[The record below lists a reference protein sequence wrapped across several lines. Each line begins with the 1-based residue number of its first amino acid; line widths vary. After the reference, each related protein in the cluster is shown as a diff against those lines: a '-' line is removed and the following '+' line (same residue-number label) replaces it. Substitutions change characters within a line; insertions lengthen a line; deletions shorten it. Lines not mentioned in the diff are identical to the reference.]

1 MFFGGDPFEHFG
13 GGGGPRGGPRGE
25 VDNEEFYKI
34 LGVAKDA
41 SDTDIKK
48 VRGSRSDY
56 AIFSPVSAAPI
67 SFSCVGIGYTACSR
81 HCYPER
87 MQFYHFRLRP
97 FSGQAR

>member
-48 VRGSRSDY
+48 VRGSRSALRY
-56 AIFSPVSAAPI
+56 FSARFCGAHVV
-67 SFSCVGIGYTACSR
+67 F
-81 HCYPER
+81 CYR
-87 MQFYHFRLRP
+87 YRLHYM
-97 FSGQAR
+97 